1 MAPKVHKCSSDGPAS
16 CRVADA
22 IHPRIGTGSRTLHR
36 RNPRHPSI
44 VIAVGKAVCVG
55 LVLLILAC
63 IVLHLRRLG
72 GVRRT
77 LISIRSLAS
86 KMPSKRDSRQLPL
99 FLRPTPP
106 PCSLDPL
113 PEEIRLCSGC
123 GKQIITRRRTAE
135 GEIVSEY
142 CYQTGR
148 YWGCAHARP

>member
-1 MAPKVHKCSSDGPAS
+1 M
-16 CRVADA
+16 
-22 IHPRIGTGSRTLHR
+22 
-36 RNPRHPSI
+36 
-44 VIAVGKAVCVG
+44 IAVRKPVCVG

-106 PCSLDPL
+106 PFSLAPSPD
-113 PEEIRLCSGC
+113 EIRLCSGC
-123 GKQIITRRRTAE
+123 GKQITTRRRTAD

-142 CYQTGR
+142 CDQAGR
-148 YWGCAHARP
+148 CFGCAHARR